1 MNDRNGPDRRWVAA
15 ACGVLVVV
23 SLFLLMRYWG
33 VPPQIGADEEV
44 NKTVDALFTA
54 MTSRDL
60 ARLDDCDRRLKSYHT
75 AGRLP
80 ARPAQ
85 ALAAMIQQARDGQW
99 EPAAKRLYEFI
110 YGQRGI

>member
-1 MNDRNGPDRRWVAA
+1 VNDRNGPDRRWVAA
-15 ACGVLVVV
+15 VCGVLLVV
-23 SLFLLMRYWG
+23 SVVLLMRHWG
-33 VPPQIGADEEV
+33 SPPQIGADGDV
-44 NKTVDALFTA
+44 MKTVDALFTA
-54 MTSRDL
+54 MTTRDL

-110 YGQRGI
+110 YGQWGI